1 MSDDV
6 NTTYDVVVVGAGTAG
21 SVIASRLSEDPS
33 VRVLLI
39 EAGSAIPPEAS
50 AQPPLWPSL
59 LHSPANWGGLMSVQ
73 KATGTAPLIGRG
85 RAVGGSTA
93 INAMVF
99 ARGHHA
105 SYDDWAQA
113 GAKGWTFEDLLP
125 FFQRSERAPH
135 GDPALRGGDGPLAVS
150 PAQTP
155 NAVLGAL
162 LEGALQRGYRRAR
175 DISGGRELGFGPV
188 DLNIVEGK
196 RHTAADGYLTGA
208 LDRDNLQLVTDAL
221 VHRVTLTNGR
231 ATGVVLSTAASP
243 TPTVV
248 SAGEVIVC
256 AGGIGSPQLLMLSGI
271 GPAAHLN
278 EHGIEVLAD
287 LPGVGANLQDHPL
300 TGVIYRGAQPVPN
313 PTRNHGEVIGLIR
326 TAAAP
331 SQAPDLQLIFVDTAA
346 VTGLEVPNSYLI
358 GVSALQPHSRGS
370 VRLAGS
376 TPDTLPQVDPNY
388 FGDDRDMTT
397 MIEGLRIARDIGTAP
412 ALADW
417 HGEEVAPG
425 PQATDDNALRAF
437 IKVSVSS
444 YYHPVGTCAIGDTD
458 HAVVD
463 SDLRVHGITGLRVI
477 DASVMPTL
485 PSNNTVATVYA
496 IAERGAH
503 LITTT

>member
-1 MSDDV
+1 
-6 NTTYDVVVVGAGTAG
+6 
-21 SVIASRLSEDPS
+21 
-33 VRVLLI
+33 
-39 EAGSAIPPEAS
+39 
-50 AQPPLWPSL
+50 
-59 LHSPANWGGLMSVQ
+59 
-73 KATGTAPLIGRG
+73 
-85 RAVGGSTA
+85 
-93 INAMVF
+93 
-99 ARGHHA
+99 
-105 SYDDWAQA
+105 
-113 GAKGWTFEDLLP
+113 
-125 FFQRSERAPH
+125 
-135 GDPALRGGDGPLAVS
+135 
-150 PAQTP
+150 
-155 NAVLGAL
+155 
-162 LEGALQRGYRRAR
+162 
-175 DISGGRELGFGPV
+175 
-188 DLNIVEGK
+188 
-196 RHTAADGYLTGA
+196 
-208 LDRDNLQLVTDAL
+208 
-221 VHRVTLTNGR
+221 
-231 ATGVVLSTAASP
+231 
-243 TPTVV
+243 
-248 SAGEVIVC
+248 
-256 AGGIGSPQLLMLSGI
+256 MLSGI